1 MKRFLRADRDER
13 IALQPLRDLAD
24 QAFSR
29 TAGAPLTGGNHVRL
43 LRDADENYPAWL
55 AAIAAARQR
64 IHLENY
70 IFADDETG
78 REFADALMK
87 KAQEGVTVR
96 LIYDWLGSFRKASRQ
111 FWNRLHGG
119 GVEVR
124 CYNPPQL
131 GSPLGWLSRDH
142 RKMIT
147 VDGEVAFVTGLCI
160 EQTWLGDPAREVA
173 PWRDTGVEIRGPAVA
188 EVERAFARSWAETGE
203 PIPANETIETPA
215 LAGDMNIRI
224 VATEPATAGMMR
236 VDLLIAALAR
246 ERLWLTD
253 AYYAGTASY
262 VEALRAAAMD
272 GVDVRLLLPNSTD
285 IPLLQP
291 LSRSGYRPL
300 LEAGVRIFEWNGTML
315 HAKTAVA
322 DGHWARVGST
332 NLNLAS
338 WLGNLELDAIV
349 ENDAFGQSMEEMYLQ
364 DLDNATEVVLDQ
376 RRRLHS
382 SKEQRA
388 PYTGSGNKGSVNRA
402 AAGAARIG
410 HTIGAALTDRR
421 VLGPIEA
428 RLATIS
434 GLLLCVLSLFFA
446 LFPRVL
452 AYPLVGLGTW
462 GGLVLLYRGYRLMRK
477 RK

>member
-96 LIYDWLGSFRKASRQ
+96 LIYDWLGSFRKASRP

-142 RKMIT
+142 RKMIA
-147 VDGEVAFVTGLCI
+147 VDGQVAFVTGLCI
-160 EQTWLGDPAREVA
+160 EQTWLGDPARGVA

-203 PIPANETIETPA
+203 PIPANETIETPPP
-215 LAGDMNIRI
+215 AGDMNIRI

-349 ENDAFGQSMEEMYLQ
+349 ENDAFGRSMEEMYLQ

-376 RRRLHS
+376 RRRLHA

-388 PYTGSGNKGSVNRA
+388 SYTGSGNKGSVNRA